1 MESLDSLELWDAGL
15 IRGLAQVTSEMHIRS
30 LAWERH
36 IPLGSQKKKNSD
48 MVKYLICLTFLHMT
62 NIHSELSYKKSYL
75 NMQKDPAK
83 SENWK

>member
-36 IPLGSQKKKNSD
+36 IPLGSQKKK
-48 MVKYLICLTFLHMT
+48 KF
-62 NIHSELSYKKSYL
+62 
-75 NMQKDPAK
+75 
-83 SENWK
+83 